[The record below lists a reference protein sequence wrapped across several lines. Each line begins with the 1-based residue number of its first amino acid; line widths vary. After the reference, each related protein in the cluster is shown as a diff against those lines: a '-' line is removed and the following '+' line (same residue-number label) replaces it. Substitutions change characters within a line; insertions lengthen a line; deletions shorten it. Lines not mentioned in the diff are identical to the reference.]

1 MAAASGDE
9 VKYIETI
16 DLTFPV
22 PKGTIPTIM
31 MDFDDQDDGSG
42 SFGDQTLVTRE
53 GLKNLKE
60 ELEDL
65 KNIRRKE
72 VAQRLKEAISYGDLS
87 ENAEYE
93 EAKNEQ
99 AFVEGRILELEHKIK
114 NAKIITEKSAT
125 HQMEI
130 NVGSTV
136 TVRMLGGDKDNL
148 SFTIVGATE
157 ADPFQQKVSNESP
170 IGKALLT
177 KNEGAV
183 IDVNTPGGKVKYVVE
198 KVM

>member
-1 MAAASGDE
+1 MTKKDD
-9 VKYIETI
+9 KPI
-16 DLTFPV
+16 
-22 PKGTIPTIM
+22 
-31 MDFDDQDDGSG
+31 FDDQVVTDEDG
-42 SFGDQTLVTRE
+42 QKVTLVTKE
-53 GLKNLKE
+53 GLDKLKE
-60 ELEDL
+60 ELDQL
-65 KNIRRKE
+65 RDVRRRE
-72 VAQRLKEAISYGDLS
+72 VAERIKEAISYGDLS
-87 ENAEYE
+87 ENSEYE

-99 AFVEGRILELEHKIK
+99 AFIEGRILELEHKIK

-148 SFTIVGATE
+148 SFPIVGATE